1 MQRISISPE
10 GPKFSRIAL
19 GMWRL
24 NDWNMNTK
32 ELVSFIETA
41 LELGITTFDHA
52 DIYGMYTVEELF
64 GKALKEM
71 PGLRSKMEIVT
82 KCGIKLVSENRPEN
96 TFHAYDTS
104 RDHILKSVETSLRNL
119 NTDYLDVL
127 LIHRP
132 DPLMNADEVAE
143 AFNHLRKSGKV
154 QHFGVSNFMPF
165 QFELLQSRL
174 DFPLVTNQVE
184 VSVMKMDAMHDG
196 TLDQCQ
202 QLWISPMAWSPLG
215 GGSLFTGDGEQEQR
229 LRAELQKIGEELGG
243 AGIDQVALAW
253 LLKHPAKIIPVVG
266 TGNMDRI
273 RGAAGA
279 LELELSRDQWF
290 RIWTAS
296 AGQEVP

>member
-10 GPKFSRIAL
+10 GPEFSRIAL

-24 NDWNMNTK
+24 NDWNMNTTD
-32 ELVSFIETA
+32 LVRFIEMA
-41 LELGITTFDHA
+41 LELGFTTFDHA
-52 DIYGMYTVEELF
+52 DIYGLYTVEEMF
-64 GKALKEM
+64 GKALKAK
-71 PGLRSKMEIVT
+71 PGLRNKMEIVT

-104 RDHILKSVETSLRNL
+104 RNHILKSVETSLRNL

-132 DPLMNADEVAE
+132 DPLMDADEVAA

-154 QHFGVSNFMPF
+154 RHFGVSNFLPF

-184 VSVMKMDAMHDG
+184 ASVLHMEPFHDG

-202 QLWISPMAWSPLG
+202 QLRISPMAWSPLG
-215 GGSLFTGDGEQEQR
+215 GGKLFTENENQENR
-229 LRAELQKIGEELGG
+229 LRDELYKIGEELDG
-243 AGIDQVALAW
+243 AAIDQVALAW
-253 LLKHPAKIIPVVG
+253 LLKHPSGIIPVLG
-266 TGNMDRI
+266 TGNTDRI

-279 LELELSRDQWF
+279 LDLQLSRDQWF

-296 AGQEVP
+296 AGEEVP

>member
-10 GPKFSRIAL
+10 GPEFSRIAL

-24 NDWNMNTK
+24 NDWKMKTR
-32 ELVSFIETA
+32 ELVRFIQTA
-41 LELGITTFDHA
+41 LELGFTTFDHA
-52 DIYGMYTVEELF
+52 DIYGLYTVEELF
-64 GKALKEM
+64 GKALKEK
-71 PGLRSKMEIVT
+71 PSLREKMQIVT

-104 RDHILKSVETSLRNL
+104 RDHILKSVEASLKNL

-143 AFNHLRKSGKV
+143 AFLHLRKSGKV
-154 QHFGVSNFMPF
+154 RHFGVSNFTPF
-165 QFELLQSRL
+165 QFDLLQSRL

-184 VSVMKMDAMHDG
+184 VSVIKMDAMHDG

-202 QLWISPMAWSPLG
+202 QLQISPMAWSPLG
-215 GGSLFTGDGEQEQR
+215 GGNLFSGNGEKEQR
-229 LRAELQKIGEELGG
+229 LRNELQKIGEETGG
-243 AGIDQVALAW
+243 AAIDQLALAW
-253 LLKHPAKIIPVVG
+253 LLKHPSKIIPVLG
-266 TGNMDRI
+266 SGKLDRI

>member
-10 GPKFSRIAL
+10 GPEFSRIAL

-24 NDWNMNTK
+24 NDWNMNTGD
-32 ELVSFIETA
+32 LIRFIEQV
-41 LELGITTFDHA
+41 LELGFTTFDHA
-52 DIYGMYTVEELF
+52 DIYGMYTVEEMF
-64 GKALKEM
+64 GKALKEK
-71 PGLRSKMEIVT
+71 PELRSKMEIVT

-104 RDHILKSVETSLRNL
+104 RDHILKSVETSLKNL
-119 NTDYLDVL
+119 STDYIDVL

-132 DPLMNADEVAE
+132 DPLMDVDEVAE
-143 AFNHLRKSGKV
+143 AFLHLRKSGKV
-154 QHFGVSNFMPF
+154 RHFGVSNFTPF
-165 QFELLQSRL
+165 QFDLLQSRL

-184 VSVMKMDAMHDG
+184 ISVMKMDAMHDG

-202 QLWISPMAWSPLG
+202 QHRICPMAWSPLG
-215 GGSLFTGDGEQEQR
+215 GGNLFKGNGEQEQR
-229 LRAELQKIGEELGG
+229 LRTELQKIGEETGG
-243 AGIDQVALAW
+243 SAIDQVALAW
-253 LLKHPAKIIPVVG
+253 LLKHPSKIIPVLG
-266 TGNMDRI
+266 TGNLDRI

-279 LELELSRDQWF
+279 LELKLSRDQWF